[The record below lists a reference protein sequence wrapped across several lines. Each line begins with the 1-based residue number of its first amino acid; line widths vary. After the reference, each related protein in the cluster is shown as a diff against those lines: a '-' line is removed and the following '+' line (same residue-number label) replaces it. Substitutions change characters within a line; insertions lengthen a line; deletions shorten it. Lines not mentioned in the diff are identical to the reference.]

1 MKRYEIAPGCSIP
14 NVAMGCMRISA
25 LDQKQAEAL
34 VMTAVENGVDFADH
48 ADFYG
53 QHQSEVR
60 FGEVLK
66 ANPGLRDRIFLQS
79 KCGIR
84 AGMGFYDSSY
94 EHIMMSAENSLRK
107 MNTDHLDSLLIHR
120 PDALA
125 EPDEIARAFRDLKE
139 AGKVRFFGVSNH
151 NPMQVEVLQ
160 QAVGD
165 KLMFNQM
172 QMSVVHTGMI
182 DQGINVNTRFEGS
195 VDRDGGVLEYCKLKK
210 MVLQVWS
217 PFQYGMIEGVYLD
230 NPDFPEVNA
239 ILQEMGD
246 KYGVSK
252 TAMAVA
258 WLARLPMMIQIIA
271 GTTNPSRLKEI
282 VAGAGVEL
290 SREDWYAI
298 YRAAGNTLP

>member
-1 MKRYEIAPGCSIP
+1 MKRFEIAPGCSIP
-14 NVAMGCMRISA
+14 NVAMGCMRYAA
-25 LDQKQAEAL
+25 LDKKQAEEL
-34 VMTAVENGVDFADH
+34 ILTAVDCGVDFADH

-66 ANPGLRDRIFLQS
+66 DHPGLRGRIFLQS
-79 KCGIR
+79 KCGIL
-84 AGMGFYDSSY
+84 AGQGVYDSSY
-94 EHIMMSAENSLRK
+94 EHIMESAENSLRK
-107 MNTDHLDSLLIHR
+107 MHTDHLDSLLIHR

-125 EPDEIARAFRDLKE
+125 EPEEIARAFRDLKE
-139 AGKVRFFGVSNH
+139 TGKVRYFGVSNH
-151 NPMQVEVLQ
+151 NPMQMEVLQ

-182 DQGINVNTRFEGS
+182 DQGINVNTGFKGA

-210 MVLQVWS
+210 VVLQVWS

-239 ILQEMGD
+239 ILAEMGE

-258 WLARLPMMIQIIA
+258 WLTRLPMMIQVIA
-271 GTTNPSRLKEI
+271 GTTTPSRMKEI
-282 VAGAGVEL
+282 VTGAGVEL
-290 SREDWYAI
+290 SRADWYAI

>member
-1 MKRYEIAPGCSIP
+1 MKRFEIAPGCSIP
-14 NVAMGCMRISA
+14 NVAMGCMRIAA
-25 LDQKQAEAL
+25 LDKKQAETL
-34 VMTAVENGVDFADH
+34 ILTAVENGVDFADH

-53 QHQSEVR
+53 DHQSEVR

-66 ANPGLRDRIFLQS
+66 DNPGLRDRIFLQS

-107 MNTDHLDSLLIHR
+107 MNTDHLDALLIHR

-125 EPDEIARAFRDLKE
+125 EPEEIARAFRELKE
-139 AGKVRFFGVSNH
+139 SGKVRFFGVSNH

-239 ILQEMGD
+239 ILAEMGE

-271 GTTNPSRLKEI
+271 GTTNPGRLKEI
-282 VAGAGVEL
+282 IAGAGVEL
-290 SREDWYAI
+290 SRQDWYKI
-298 YRAAGNTLP
+298 YCAVGNTLP

>member
-1 MKRYEIAPGCSIP
+1 MKRYEPAPGFSIP
-14 NVAMGCMRISA
+14 CAAMGCMRIADMDAPRLDALIRTA
-25 LDQKQAEAL
+25 LD
-34 VMTAVENGVDFADH
+34 GGIDFFDH

-60 FGEVLK
+60 FGEVL
-66 ANPGLRDRIFLQS
+66 AADPSLRARMLIQS

-84 AGMGFYDSSY
+84 TGFYDSSY
-94 EHIMMSAENSLRK
+94 EHIVASAENSLK
-107 MNTDHLDSLLIHR
+107 KLHTDHLDVLLIHR

-125 EPDEIARAFRDLKE
+125 EPEEIARAFDDLKT
-139 AGKVRFFGVSNH
+139 AGKVRYFGVSNH
-151 NPMQVEVLQ
+151 NPMQTEVLQ

-165 KLMFNQM
+165 RLLFNQM

-182 DQGINVNTRFEGS
+182 DQGINVNTNFPGA

-210 MVLQVWS
+210 IVLQVWS
-217 PFQYGMIEGVYLD
+217 PFQHGFIEGVFLD
-230 NPDFPEVNA
+230 NPDFPDVNRV
-239 ILQEMGD
+239 LEEMAQ
-246 KYGVSK
+246 KYGATK

-258 WLARLPMMIQIIA
+258 WLVRLPMMLQVICGTTNAGRMKQIIA
-271 GTTNPSRLKEI
+271 GANIR
-282 VAGAGVEL
+282 L